1 MLTEEYSELIINPL
15 GYIGNT
21 ILPSKFSLNQRAN
34 SIENKYKEKKLIMLD
49 LKILSQAMGKLE
61 EDQVMELLKEFA
73 ATNPSEAEALDAV
86 AACQAGMGI
95 VGELFETGEYFVG
108 DLIFA
113 GELLTEAINTLK
125 PALGG
130 SGSTII
136 GTILLG
142 TVHGD
147 LHDIGKNIFRSMS
160 EAAGFEVVDLGID
173 VAIEEFVAK
182 AQEVKPQIIGMS
194 GVLTLAI
201 DSMKETVEALKAAG
215 INAKIIIGG
224 NPVTKEACEFVGADT
239 FTTNAAEGVKICQDW
254 V

>member
-1 MLTEEYSELIINPL
+1 
-15 GYIGNT
+15 
-21 ILPSKFSLNQRAN
+21 
-34 SIENKYKEKKLIMLD
+34 MLD
-49 LKILSQAMGKLE
+49 LKVLTQALGDLE
-61 EDQVMELLKEFA
+61 EDQVMDLLKEFA
-73 ATNPSEAEALDAV
+73 DTNPSEAEALEAV
-86 AACQAGMGI
+86 AACQAGIAI
-95 VGELFETGEYFVG
+95 VGDSFENGDYFVG

-113 GELLTEAINTLK
+113 GELLTEAINVLK

-130 SGSTII
+130 GASTVV

-173 VAIEEFVAK
+173 VEVDSFVKK
-182 AQEVKPQIIGMS
+182 ALEIKPQIIGMS

-201 DSMKETVEALKAAG
+201 DSMKETVDALKAAG
-215 INAKIIIGG
+215 VDAKVIIGG
-224 NPVTKEACEFVGADT
+224 NPVTKEACAFIGADA
-239 FTTNAAEGVKICQDW
+239 FTTNAAEGVKICQSL